1 MKGYNVVGSDWAAG
15 LMVEELC
22 DSGVGQ
28 RIFLFSKMPR
38 LALGPNPASCSVGA
52 RVYFPGVKSIQGMK
66 LTNQCLSSAKVKGE
80 WRFTSAPD
88 TCLHGIHKINF
99 TFTWKIKWQRW

>member
-1 MKGYNVVGSDWAAG
+1 MIITRIVHKEFRTANYIQKGLVKGYNVVGSDWAAG

-80 WRFTSAPD
+80 
-88 TCLHGIHKINF
+88 
-99 TFTWKIKWQRW
+99 